1 MRSHRIPSWLRT
13 RLPAASRLAEVRG
26 KTYRQ
31 GLHTVCREARCP
43 NQGEC
48 SERGEAAF
56 LILGD
61 ICTRNCAFCG
71 VKHGTPRA
79 VDPEEPRSVA
89 AAVDSLN
96 LKHAVVTSVT
106 RDDLPDG
113 GASAFA
119 ATIRAIRAVSPA
131 TTVEVLIPD
140 FQGSQKSLAV
150 VVEAEPDV
158 LNHNVETVPRI
169 YPSVRQGASYSRSIE
184 LFGRT
189 TELNTQLLTK
199 SGLMVGLGE
208 TFDEMAQVVRD
219 LVAAGCKALTV
230 GQYLRP
236 ALGNHPV
243 QRFVPPEE
251 FESIKNMASSNGMI
265 EVAAGPLV
273 RSSYKAAKIF
283 ERLQAIRLRE

>member
-1 MRSHRIPSWLRT
+1 MENPRLPSWLRT
-13 RLPAASRLAEVRG
+13 RLPVASHVAEISA
-26 KTYRQ
+26 KTYSQ

-48 SERGEAAF
+48 SARGEATF

-61 ICTRNCAFCG
+61 RCTRNCSFCA
-71 VKHGTPRA
+71 VRHGLPAPVALDEAHR
-79 VDPEEPRSVA
+79 VA
-89 AAVDSLN
+89 ASVNALN

-113 GASAFA
+113 GASVFA
-119 ATIRAIRAVSPA
+119 DTIRGIRNLSPG

-140 FQGSQKSLAV
+140 FQGKWTDLEV
-150 VVEAEPDV
+150 VVAAEPDV
-158 LNHNVETVPRI
+158 VSHNLETVPRMYASI
-169 YPSVRQGASYSRSIE
+169 RQGASYTRSLE
-184 LFGRT
+184 LLRRT
-189 TELNTQLLTK
+189 MDLNTRIITK
-199 SGLMVGLGE
+199 SGIMVGLGE
-208 TFDEMAQVVRD
+208 TPAEVAQVVQD

-236 ALGNHPV
+236 TPRHHPV

-251 FESIKNMASSNGMI
+251 FEVIKRMALGLGMI

-273 RSSYKAAKIF
+273 RSSYKAGEIF
-283 ERLQAIRLRE
+283 KNLRGPVFGV